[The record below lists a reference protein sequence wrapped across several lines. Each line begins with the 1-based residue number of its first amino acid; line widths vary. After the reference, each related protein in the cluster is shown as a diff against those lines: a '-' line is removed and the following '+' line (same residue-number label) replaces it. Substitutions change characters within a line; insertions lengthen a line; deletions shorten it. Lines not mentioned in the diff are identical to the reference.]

1 MELFAEEEVHEDDT
15 SSARLP
21 EDDKPQAAMS
31 EDEEPAS
38 VWHEE
43 EPEPEMIEESQPE
56 PEIVASPFSY
66 STSQVRDP
74 EPVAVAVAPAPVAVA
89 AAPVTQIRRKTDRQ
103 PTVSSR
109 GVLAAVLSSPSAV
122 ATHVAA
128 ADRIEEEEIA
138 AVRHQAKAPVNE
150 PALAMAGADRGEQ
163 QTFRLGDEDRGRFN
177 NTEPSLSDGEDLDV
191 PTWMRL
197 RKRTRH

>member
-1 MELFAEEEVHEDDT
+1 MELFADEDDVHT
-15 SSARLP
+15 DSPSASLP
-21 EDDKPQAAMS
+21 QEDEPQAAMPE
-31 EDEEPAS
+31 EDEPAA

-43 EPEPEMIEESQPE
+43 EPEMIEEALPE
-56 PEIVASPFSY
+56 PEVAEPPLSY
-66 STSQVRDP
+66 STSQVHEPD
-74 EPVAVAVAPAPVAVA
+74 PVAVAVASAPVAVV
-89 AAPVTQIRRKTDRQ
+89 AAPAPQIRRKTDRQ

-109 GVLAAVLSSPSAV
+109 GVLAAVLSNPSAV

-128 ADRIEEEEIA
+128 ADRIEEEEMA
-138 AVRHQAKAPVNE
+138 FARQQAKAPVNE
-150 PALAMAGADRGEQ
+150 PALAAAGASRGEQ